1 MYSLGYTL
9 SLNTLVAV
17 YFSHSN
23 YIQIFIGGRY
33 EIVIGNSGDSF
44 LHPPVCFE
52 VLCVKILQHSSY
64 SCSLRSNEMSC
75 HPIVANPSN

>member
-52 VLCVKILQHSSY
+52 VLCVKILQHSLY
-64 SCSLRSNEMSC
+64 SGSLRSNEMSC